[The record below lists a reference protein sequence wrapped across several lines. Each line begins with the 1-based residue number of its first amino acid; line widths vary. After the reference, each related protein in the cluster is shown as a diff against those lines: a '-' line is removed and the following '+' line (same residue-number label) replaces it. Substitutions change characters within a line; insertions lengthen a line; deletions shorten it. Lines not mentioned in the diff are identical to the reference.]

1 MIDSEILA
9 RRRDVFRSRNDRYAR
24 AGFDRILA
32 AEFVIGTGGALSG
45 PALDIGTGKGLAAR
59 ALARRGLDVVSVD
72 VDTEEQALA
81 RFLAQEEG
89 LAERIRFVRGDAS
102 QLPFPRG
109 HFGCAVMVGVLHHL
123 EDPIPSLDE
132 MARVLRPSGT
142 VVLADFSRDGLEI
155 VAHVHREDGREHPVT
170 GATPGSAAAFLAA
183 RGFAVEARL
192 SGHHHDVIVL
202 TK

>member
-1 MIDSEILA
+1 MNDSEILA
-9 RRRDVFRSRNDRYAR
+9 RRRDVFHARNDRYAR
-24 AGFDRILA
+24 AGFDRIAA
-32 AEFVIGTGGALSG
+32 AEFVIEAGGELSG

-59 ALARRGLDVVSVD
+59 SLARRGLNVVSVD
-72 VDTEEQALA
+72 VDAEEQALA
-81 RFLAQEEG
+81 RFLAEEEG

-102 QLPFPRG
+102 ELPFPRS

-142 VVLADFSRDGLEI
+142 AVLADFSRDGLEI
-155 VAHVHREDGREHPVT
+155 VARVHREDGRDHPVT
-170 GATPGSAAAFLAA
+170 GVTPDAAAEFLTAN
-183 RGFAVEARL
+183 GFAVEARL

>member
-1 MIDSEILA
+1 MKDTEILTG
-9 RRRDVFRSRNDRYAR
+9 RRDVFRARNDRYAR
-24 AGFDRILA
+24 AGFDRIAA
-32 AEFVIGTGGALSG
+32 AEFVIEAGGELSG

-59 ALARRGLDVVSVD
+59 ALARRGLNVVSVD
-72 VDTEEQALA
+72 VDAEEQALA
-81 RFLAQEEG
+81 RFLAEEEG

-102 QLPFPRG
+102 ELPFPRS

-123 EDPIPSLDE
+123 EDPVPSLDE
-132 MARVLRPSGT
+132 MARVLRPRGI
-142 VVLADFSRDGLEI
+142 VILADFSPEGLGI

-170 GATPGSAAAFLAA
+170 GVTPESAAAFLSA

-202 TK
+202 SK